1 MAKIRYYYDTE
12 TCRYEPVKTTKADV
26 LWNLLGFLSV
36 SMLLGTVFGWFFV
49 QYFPSKQMLAL
60 KRENEQLSAKYS
72 VLQEEIEKTQNF
84 LGVLQKRDDKL
95 YRAILEAKPVP
106 AEVRNGG
113 TGGSETFKALLEERL
128 EREDLIV
135 GTFKKLDKLKRQL
148 YVQTKSYD
156 ELTDLVKNKSK
167 MLASIPAIQ
176 PLQKNQM
183 TFASGF
189 GMRMH
194 PILKHQKMHT
204 GCDFSAAKGTPIY
217 ATGDGTVVLAGNDQ
231 GYGLCV
237 VIDHGFGYVTRY
249 AHMSAT
255 KIKRGQK
262 VKRGQEIGKVGSTGL
277 SVSPHL
283 HYEVL
288 YQGKHVNP
296 VNYFFND
303 LSPEEYKEF
312 IKLASEDRQSLGGN

>member
-1 MAKIRYYYDTE
+1 MAKIKYYYDTE
-12 TCRYEPVKTTKADV
+12 TCRYEPVKTTKTDV

-36 SMLLGTVFGWFFV
+36 SLIAGLGFGWLFM
-49 QYFPSKQMLAL
+49 QYFPGKQLL
-60 KRENEQLSAKYS
+60 SLRKENEQLVAKYS
-72 VLQEEIEKTQNF
+72 VVEHEMEKTQNM
-84 LGVLQKRDDKL
+84 LSVLQKRDDKL

-128 EREDLIV
+128 EREDLV
-135 GTFKKLDKLKRQL
+135 LGTFKKLDRLKRQL

-156 ELTDLVKNKSK
+156 ELVELTKNKSK

-176 PLQKNQM
+176 PMQKNLM

-204 GCDFSAAKGTPIY
+204 GCDFSAAKGAPIY
-217 ATGDGTVVLAGNDQ
+217 ATGDGVIIQSGYDQ
-231 GYGLCV
+231 GYGLAV
-237 VIDHGFGYVTRY
+237 EIDHGFGYVTKY
-249 AHMSAT
+249 AHMSVT
-255 KIKRGQK
+255 KMRRGQK

-283 HYEVL
+283 HYEVI
-288 YQGKHVNP
+288 YKGKHVNP
-296 VNYFFND
+296 IHYFFND
-303 LSPEEYKEF
+303 LSPQEYKE
-312 IKLASEDRQSLGGN
+312 IIEVAAEDRQSLGGN